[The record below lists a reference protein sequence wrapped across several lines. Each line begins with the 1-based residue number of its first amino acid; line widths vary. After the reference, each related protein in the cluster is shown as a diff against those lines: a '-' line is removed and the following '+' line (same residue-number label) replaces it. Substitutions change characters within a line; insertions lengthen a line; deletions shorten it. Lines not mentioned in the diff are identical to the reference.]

1 MTPRALEGLRV
12 CDLSGQLAG
21 AGATRFLA
29 SMGAQ
34 VIRVEDPVRKG
45 RWDIMRGSGP
55 FVDDRRGLE
64 LGGSFNNHNTEKL
77 GVTINLR
84 TEKGRELLERL
95 IVSSDLVTENFA
107 VGVLTRLGFPYERLK
122 ELREDIIYVST
133 TGFGYTGPYQT
144 FKSWGPVAQAIS
156 GLTFSS
162 GMPERPSAGW
172 GYSYIDHQG
181 ANFMA
186 IAILGALLHRHRTG
200 EGQWVDVACAEVG
213 AALIGP
219 TLLDFTVNGR
229 GLARSGM
236 PDSNHSQSPLMVPHY
251 IYPTSGTDEWVAIAC
266 RDDADWIQLR
276 SVVNEDWVHE
286 AVLEEVEERRKRQ
299 DELDSRLAAWTST
312 QDRFELAA
320 TLQSA
325 GVPAAAV
332 QRPSERIDHDAST
345 AAWGLWP
352 TVTHPEIG
360 EVRVDGI
367 PLQFSET
374 EWRIERG
381 APLLGQHNDFV
392 FGDLLGMSSDE
403 LDELRAEGVI

>member
-1 MTPRALEGLRV
+1 
-12 CDLSGQLAG
+12 
-21 AGATRFLA
+21 
-29 SMGAQ
+29 
-34 VIRVEDPVRKG
+34 
-45 RWDIMRGSGP
+45 MRGSGP

-122 ELREDIIYVST
+122 VLREDIIYVST
-133 TGFGYTGPYQT
+133 TGFGHTGPYQT

-213 AALIGP
+213 AALVGP

-229 GLARSGM
+229 GLARFGM